1 MVFVINKLKYD
12 TDKMVLVSE
21 KCSYA
26 YNTYF
31 LNSKIKY
38 VGENVKLWKS
48 AKGNWFLTYE
58 DYFENKYGK
67 VMDKNEVEELL
78 LKYDLEKYEEIF
90 GELEEAKEIF
100 EKLITVKKER
110 SDA

>member
-21 KCSYA
+21 KCSYT

-90 GELEEAKEIF
+90 GELEEA
-100 EKLITVKKER
+100 
-110 SDA
+110 